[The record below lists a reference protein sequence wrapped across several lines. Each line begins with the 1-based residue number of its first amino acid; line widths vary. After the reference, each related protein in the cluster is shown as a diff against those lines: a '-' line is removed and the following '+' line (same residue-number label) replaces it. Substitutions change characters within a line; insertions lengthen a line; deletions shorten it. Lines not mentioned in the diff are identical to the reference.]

1 MPYFEPLGDAPDAA
15 DVQAVETGD
24 EAEFGVVGHLDP
36 QKPPAPIAHPL
47 FRLFYQVEIRHRQLL
62 QKQKPRSRGA
72 DLATIRCDYG
82 DFTVAEYTISSDSA
96 GWRQSDGCNPAP
108 RPHPR
113 KYQTDRVRDNRLTRA
128 LPSSGGHAA
137 SFFATY

>member
-1 MPYFEPLGDAPDAA
+1 MPYCEPLGDAPDAA

-62 QKQKPRSRGA
+62 QKQKAPLAGRRPCNDTMRLWRFYSCRIHKFLRLSRLASEPWLQPGA
-72 DLATIRCDYG
+72 PPPILANTKPIVYAIIG
-82 DFTVAEYTISSDSA
+82 
-96 GWRQSDGCNPAP
+96 
-108 RPHPR
+108 
-113 KYQTDRVRDNRLTRA
+113 
-128 LPSSGGHAA
+128 
-137 SFFATY
+137 